1 VIGFINPHRVD
12 CGYNYNISGCFV
24 AFCLVLSVWN
34 KRNSEGNPIVAFS
47 SVIPYVALSTI
58 TDQMSLA
65 DPLNRQIV
73 ELGLRVIN
81 SGSSA
86 VFNTLAN
93 LTLAKLPLTTKE
105 FGFTIGPI
113 VNTANRV
120 GNEEIAFKLLS
131 SDDGK
136 ILTNTANELIHYN
149 KRRKN
154 AQSFLIKDLLRKKDD
169 FLGTNSIVCSI
180 TTTYAIAGNVASNLG
195 NRYQL
200 PAVCFTENIDSPYL
214 TGSCRGILPQ
224 IDLMEIFR
232 AMDAV
237 QPGLFIKFGGHKGA
251 AGCSINKDRYEIFKQ
266 LFDELC
272 SNYITEKDRL
282 LVNYV
287 DFCSSGDIY
296 TDLLC
301 FIMSS
306 DQIYG
311 RGWEP
316 VKLVSRVILKNVL
329 LEPTY
334 AKLTF
339 SICDV
344 DVTGIY
350 FMGDESCNTLL
361 DTIKNSNSAY
371 DVLCVY
377 TPEINRYMDNVNVN
391 LLVDTI
397 KIIKDTDDYDA

>member
-1 VIGFINPHRVD
+1 
-12 CGYNYNISGCFV
+12 
-24 AFCLVLSVWN
+24 
-34 KRNSEGNPIVAFS
+34 
-47 SVIPYVALSTI
+47 
-58 TDQMSLA
+58 
-65 DPLNRQIV
+65 
-73 ELGLRVIN
+73 
-81 SGSSA
+81 
-86 VFNTLAN
+86 
-93 LTLAKLPLTTKE
+93 
-105 FGFTIGPI
+105 
-113 VNTANRV
+113 
-120 GNEEIAFKLLS
+120 
-131 SDDGK
+131 
-136 ILTNTANELIHYN
+136 
-149 KRRKN
+149 
-154 AQSFLIKDLLRKKDD
+154 
-169 FLGTNSIVCSI
+169 
-180 TTTYAIAGNVASNLG
+180 
-195 NRYQL
+195 
-200 PAVCFTENIDSPYL
+200 
-214 TGSCRGILPQ
+214 
-224 IDLMEIFR
+224 MEIFR

-251 AGCSINKDRYEIFKQ
+251 AGCSIEKDRYEIFKQ

-287 DFCSSGDIY
+287 DFCSSGDIH

-316 VKLVSRVILKNVL
+316 VILVSRMILKNVL

-397 KIIKDTDDYDA
+397 KIIKDADGYDA